1 MSIQQGM
8 VRSDRRDERDAHDRQ
23 YLQHRL
29 FIYIFIAFLY
39 DTGGNHL
46 PDSHDDPGCCCD
58 GMEAGK
64 AYGDGIQHV
73 CMDDPGCLYM

>member
-1 MSIQQGM
+1 MRVISILQGT
-8 VRSDRRDERDAHDRQ
+8 VRRDRRDAHDRWN
-23 YLQHRL
+23 LQNRL
-29 FIYIFIAFLY
+29 FIYTFIAFLY

-46 PDSHDDPGCCCD
+46 PDSHGPGSCCD
-58 GMEAGK
+58 DMEAGK